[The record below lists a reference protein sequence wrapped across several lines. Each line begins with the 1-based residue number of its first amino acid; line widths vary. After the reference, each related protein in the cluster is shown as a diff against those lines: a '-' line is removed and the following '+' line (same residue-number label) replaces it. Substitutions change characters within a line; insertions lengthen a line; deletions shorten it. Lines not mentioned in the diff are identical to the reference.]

1 MADEMTVAPSDFTF
15 ITTCKGRLAHLKQSL
30 PRMCA
35 QSGAQVIVVD
45 YSCPDETAQWVKAN
59 HSTVKVIEVPGQ
71 SGFLLPRARNLGA
84 AEATTPWIM
93 FLDADILLAPGFLQQ
108 VLPRLD
114 PKHYF
119 RADPISRQNWGSVI
133 CTLDHFRS
141 TGGYDEVYR
150 GWGSEDD
157 DLYDMLDWHGATKAG
172 FPGALVSEIDHG
184 NDLRTRYYDVSI
196 VTGHRINQTYRRMK
210 SDLTGVLGVSL
221 PLEDRQRLYQRAQ
234 AIIDI
239 LEKGKR
245 PSVKLELKV
254 PDFISGLPEDFP
266 VSKFGVTRMVRSLN
280 YSVSLA
286 SIVQP
291 RIDAAS

>member
-1 MADEMTVAPSDFTF
+1 MTASPGDFTF
-15 ITTCKGRLAHLKQSL
+15 ITTCKGRLEHLKQSL

-35 QSGAQVIVVD
+35 QMAAKVIVVD
-45 YSCPDETAQWVKAN
+45 YSCPDGTAQWVNAN
-59 HSTVKVIEVPGQ
+59 FPGVSVIEVPGQ

-93 FLDADILLAPGFLQQ
+93 FLDADILLAPDFLQQ
-108 VLPRLD
+108 VLPLLD
-114 PKHYF
+114 QKHYY

-133 CTLDHFRS
+133 CTLDHFRR

-157 DLYDMLDWHGATKAG
+157 DLYDMLEWHGAIKAG
-172 FPGALVSEIDHG
+172 YPGALVSEIEHG

-210 SDLTGVLGVSL
+210 SDLTGVLGVPL
-221 PLEDRQRLYQRAQ
+221 PLQERHKLYQQAK

-245 PSVKLELKV
+245 PSVKLELKI

-266 VSKFGVTRMVRSLN
+266 VSKYGVTRMVRALS

-286 SIVQP
+286 SIMQP
-291 RIDAAS
+291 RIDVAS